1 MPIQVKYIILTEEHA
16 NWIID
21 NTKAQYKRLFKDHE
35 KYKDIQKYLD
45 ETYALEP
52 LVKSHNNFSK
62 QMLMAFEESAPTAS
76 AELIASLSEEE
87 KPEDSDKPLL
97 AHKMLHDTKGK
108 GLAELL
114 QRSEEIAR
122 QKKHD
127 ALVVR
132 TFKTNDIPQKIIRK
146 AGFESYKTE
155 HTQMGDATVE
165 QVLFIKRIA

>member
-1 MPIQVKYIILTEEHA
+1 MPIKVKYVVLTEDHA

-21 NTKAQYKRLFKDHE
+21 NTRAQYKRLFKDHG

-52 LVKSHNNFSK
+52 LVKSHNDFSK
-62 QMLMAFEESAPTAS
+62 QMLMAFEESVPVAS
-76 AELIASLSEEE
+76 AELLASLPEEE
-87 KPEDSDKPLL
+87 RPENSDKPLL
-97 AHKMLHDTKGK
+97 TRKMLHNTEGK

-127 ALVVR
+127 TLLIR
-132 TFKTNDIPQKIIRK
+132 TFGANDTAQKIIRN
-146 AGFESYKTE
+146 AGFEPHKTE
-155 HTQMGDATVE
+155 HARMGNASVE
-165 QVLFIKRIA
+165 QLLFIKNMV